1 MNTSK
6 AKGAKF
12 LNKEVCFDL
21 TPPQEEPSLLYD
33 GQSKVMH
40 SNMTET
46 VEPQAEP
53 LTDRN
58 DFLDLESENSMQES
72 KH

>member
-12 LNKEVCFDL
+12 LNTEVTFDL
-21 TPPQEEPSLLYD
+21 TPPQEEPSLLYEGLD
-33 GQSKVMH
+33 SKVMH

-46 VEPQAEP
+46 VEHHAEAMQ
-53 LTDRN
+53 DRN
-58 DFLDLESENSMQES
+58 DFLDLESENSI
-72 KH
+72 

>member
-12 LNKEVCFDL
+12 LNKEVTFDL
-21 TPPQEEPSLLYD
+21 TPPQEEPSLLYEGLD
-33 GQSKVMH
+33 SKVMH

-46 VEPQAEP
+46 VEPHAEA
-53 LTDRN
+53 
-58 DFLDLESENSMQES
+58 M
-72 KH
+72 